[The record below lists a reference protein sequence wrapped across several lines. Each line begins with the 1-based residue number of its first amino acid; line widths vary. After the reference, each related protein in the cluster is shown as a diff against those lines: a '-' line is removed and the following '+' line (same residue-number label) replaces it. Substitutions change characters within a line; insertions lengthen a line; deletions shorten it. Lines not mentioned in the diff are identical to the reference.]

1 MITVEDEKYILER
14 AYIPEH
20 IVGLMTSV
28 SGGEPYL
35 VEDYF
40 CCRKEDWFILVG
52 YPLESNFTVK
62 DLEEVIGRIRKRFH
76 PKYLSLIAP
85 ELPPS
90 LAALCEEMVSDSYYT
105 LGIPIGPIKSSIRR
119 LIRKAQ
125 ENATVEQSTEM
136 QKAHIELTEEFI
148 ERANPP
154 LRIRNLFLRM
164 PNYVGRSEDAVVL
177 NAWDRNKNLAAF
189 YVVDLA
195 AQDFSAYVIGC
206 HSKRNY
212 VQGASDFLCHE
223 MIELS
228 REQGKKYVHLGL
240 GVNEGIR
247 RFKEKWTGLPT
258 RGYEMCELVL
268 KRPSILDAFRSMR

>member
-1 MITVEDEKYILER
+1 MITTEEEKYILER

-35 VEDYF
+35 FQNYF
-40 CCRKEDWFILVG
+40 CCRKEDWVILVG
-52 YPLESNFTVK
+52 YPLEKDFTIK
-62 DLEEVIGRIRKRFH
+62 DLEAVIDETKRRFR

-90 LAALCEEMVSDSYYT
+90 LSASCEEKETDNYYT
-105 LGIPIGPIKSSIRR
+105 LGVPMGPIKSGIRR

-125 ENATVEQSTEM
+125 ENATVERSREM
-136 QKAHIELTEEFI
+136 GEAHKALTEEFI
-148 ERANPP
+148 KRANPP
-154 LRIRNLFLRM
+154 LRVRNLFLKM
-164 PNYVGRSEDAVVL
+164 PHYVGHSEGSIVL
-177 NAWDRNKNLAAF
+177 NAWDKNENLAAF

-195 AQDFSAYVIGC
+195 AKDFSAYIIGC
-206 HSKRNY
+206 HSKIYY

-223 MIELS
+223 MVEMS
-228 REQGKKYVHLGL
+228 VEYGKKHVHLGL

-247 RFKEKWTGLPT
+247 RFKKKWGGMPT
-258 RGYEMCELVL
+258 RRYEMCELVL
-268 KRPSILDAFRSMR
+268 KKPSILDVFKFAR